1 MSIKNNNITT
11 DNSNNILNLLFPPL
25 QHSKYPKKKTI
36 TPPYTRIQETNIDN
50 TNHNF
55 NMRFRNLLDKVREK
69 RKENKPDPHMTLR
82 DLLDQQET
90 DISNSK
96 TLVLKNYI
104 SKYDFDQLLDNI
116 NKKYNCIKTD
126 TDAFFKYSS
135 DRNTIFGSGSSFK
148 GIRPAYPV
156 LKDRSD
162 NLTGIRVPRRRRHP
176 PSLPPLP
183 LLSPPPPPP
192 PRQKK
197 KVTIHREIH
206 GLDDLLQLIK
216 DYPLKSDVEYN
227 IDMAGIHAI
236 QTPLDDLHKMIG
248 MKQLKDAIVDQVIY
262 FIQKLHKNKSKGGN
276 DFMHTVIYGPPGTGK
291 TEIAKIMGRIFSGVG
306 VLEKGKFKKV
316 TRVDLIAGYLGQ
328 TAIKTT
334 EVVKGC
340 LGGVLFIDEAY
351 ALGNTEKRD
360 SFSKECIDTL
370 CEALSNHKD
379 NLMVIIA
386 GYKED
391 LTKCFFSY
399 NQGLDSRFPWRFQTD
414 DYTAAEL
421 NLIFQ
426 KKIHDFG
433 WRLHAP
439 LKDRWFEPKM
449 KYFTFY
455 GRDMETL
462 FSKIKIAHSRRVF
475 CKSKDQKMII
485 TSKDMNKGFE
495 MFLKN
500 NKGGGRNYDDN
511 QWNNLYL

>member
-1 MSIKNNNITT
+1 
-11 DNSNNILNLLFPPL
+11 
-25 QHSKYPKKKTI
+25 
-36 TPPYTRIQETNIDN
+36 
-50 TNHNF
+50 
-55 NMRFRNLLDKVREK
+55 
-69 RKENKPDPHMTLR
+69 
-82 DLLDQQET
+82 
-90 DISNSK
+90 
-96 TLVLKNYI
+96 
-104 SKYDFDQLLDNI
+104 
-116 NKKYNCIKTD
+116 
-126 TDAFFKYSS
+126 
-135 DRNTIFGSGSSFK
+135 
-148 GIRPAYPV
+148 
-156 LKDRSD
+156 
-162 NLTGIRVPRRRRHP
+162 
-176 PSLPPLP
+176 
-183 LLSPPPPPP
+183 
-192 PRQKK
+192 
-197 KVTIHREIH
+197 
-206 GLDDLLQLIK
+206 
-216 DYPLKSDVEYN
+216 
-227 IDMAGIHAI
+227 MAGIHAI
-236 QTPLDDLHKMIG
+236 QKPLDDLHKMIG

-262 FIQKLHKNKSKGGN
+262 FIQNLHKNESKGGN

-351 ALGNTEKRD
+351 ALGNKEKRD

-426 KKIHDFG
+426 KKIREVG
-433 WRLHAP
+433 WRLQTP

-475 CKSKDQKMII
+475 CKSKDQKTII
-485 TSKDMNKGFE
+485 TSKDMNKGFD

-500 NKGGGRNYDDN
+500 NKGGGRCCDDDSLNY
-511 QWNNLYL
+511 LYI